1 MASQPRARAYDVPA
15 VIDVLNEILK
25 MELATVVYYTHY
37 SFMVYGHARIPVVDW
52 MRSQATESLTHAQ
65 GAGDMILRLEGKPE
79 MGIASLPS
87 THHHTIDEIL
97 QEAVAREADGV
108 NLYRKL
114 HAMIKDKS
122 IVLEEYASRMVAAE
136 SLHVSEMRMMLRKST
151 PKG

>member
-1 MASQPRARAYDVPA
+1 MAPQPRTRAYDVNA
-15 VIDVLNEILK
+15 VIGVLNEILK

-37 SFMVYGHARIPVVDW
+37 SFMVYGHARIPVVEW
-52 MRSQATESLTHAQ
+52 MRKQATESLTHAQ

-79 MGIASLPS
+79 MGTAPLPA
-87 THHHTIDEIL
+87 THHNTIDEIL

-108 NLYRKL
+108 DLYRKL